1 MMSNYLVTGSS
12 RGLGLELVRQLAA
25 RAGLEGGL
33 VIATARKCSP
43 ELMQLIT
50 HSNGCVV
57 FVALDISD
65 ESRIAESAEEVRSAL
80 NQQSLDMLINCAGV
94 HSETHGKLALMSDL
108 EYQLSVNVTGTHN
121 VLRHYLP
128 LMQNSNV
135 KKIINISSAYGSM
148 TSAREVSYA
157 PCPAYK
163 ISKAALNAL
172 TVQYALSYE
181 EEGFI
186 FLSVSPGWLQS
197 DMGGKNADL
206 TVPQGAEAVLSISL
220 SAERT
225 DNGRFKN
232 ISVPGW
238 EAYDGQDVPW

>member
-1 MMSNYLVTGSS
+1 MSTFLVTGSS
-12 RGLGLELVRQLAA
+12 RGLGLELVKQLAA
-25 RAGLEGGL
+25 GASLEGGL
-33 VIATARKCSP
+33 VIATARKCSS
-43 ELMQLIT
+43 ELAQVIT
-50 HSNGCVV
+50 QSNGCVV

-80 NQQSLDMLINCAGV
+80 NQRSLDMLINCAGV

-108 EYQLSVNVTGTHN
+108 DYQLSVNVTGTHN

-128 LMQNSNV
+128 LMHSSKV

-181 EEGFI
+181 DEGFI
-186 FLSVSPGWLQS
+186 FLAVSPGWLQS

-206 TVPQGAEAVLSISL
+206 TVPQGAEAVLNISMSADSI
-220 SAERT
+220 

-232 ISVPGW
+232 IGVPGW
-238 EAYDGQDVPW
+238 EAYDGQDIPW

>member
-1 MMSNYLVTGSS
+1 MSNFLVTGSS

-25 RAGLEGGL
+25 RACLEGGL

-43 ELMQLIT
+43 KLTELIAQ
-50 HSNGCVV
+50 SNGCIV
-57 FVALDISD
+57 FVALDISE
-65 ESRIAESAEEVRSAL
+65 ESRIAESAEQVRSAL
-80 NQQSLDMLINCAGV
+80 NGNSLDMLINCAGV
-94 HSETHGKLALMSDL
+94 HSETHGKLASMSDL
-108 EYQLSVNVTGTHN
+108 DYQLSVNVTGTHN

-128 LMQNSNV
+128 LMQNSKV
-135 KKIINISSAYGSM
+135 KKIINISSAYGSI

-172 TVQYALSYE
+172 TVQYALSYQ

-186 FLSVSPGWLQS
+186 FLAVSPGWLQS
-197 DMGGKNADL
+197 DMGGKHADL
-206 TVPQGAEAVLSISL
+206 TVPQGAEAVLNIAM
-220 SAERT
+220 SADRV

-232 ISVPGW
+232 IHVPGW
-238 EAYDGQDVPW
+238 EAYKGQDVPW